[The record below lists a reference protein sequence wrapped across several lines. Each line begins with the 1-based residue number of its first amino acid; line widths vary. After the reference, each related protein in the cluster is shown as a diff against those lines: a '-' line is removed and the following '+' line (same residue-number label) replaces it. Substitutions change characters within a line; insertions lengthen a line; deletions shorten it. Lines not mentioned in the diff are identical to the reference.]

1 MLKKR
6 FDTYIFFCLWS
17 MSGVFGADEVKS
29 VSVLEGDSVTLNPDL
44 THIQKG
50 DLKWKFEQFFIAKI
64 NIENNERTYH
74 NDSAGG
80 RFRGRL
86 ELDQT
91 GSLSITSTTT
101 EHTGLYEVYSRKNNN
116 IPLYKFS
123 LTVYAHLP
131 VPVIISD
138 SPNSS
143 SSSSS
148 ERSSV
153 SKCSLLCSAV
163 NVSHVTLSW
172 YRGHSLLSSISASD
186 LSISFSLPLEIKC
199 VDDSYSCVL
208 NNPISKQTN
217 LLNSTELCQPC
228 PEPLHCCGFT
238 EAVIRLVLSTL
249 VGVTALAVLVYDIRS
264 RSLQQKSLKTSQSHT
279 N

>member
-6 FDTYIFFCLWS
+6 FDMFIFFCLWS

-50 DLKWKFEQFFIAKI
+50 DLKWKFEQFLIAKI
-64 NIENNERTYH
+64 NTENNERTYH

-101 EHTGLYEVYSRKNNN
+101 EHTGLYEVYSRNSSN

-123 LTVYAHLP
+123 LTVYARP
-131 VPVIISD
+131 PIPAINRD
-138 SPNSS
+138 SSQC

-148 ERSSV
+148 EQN
-153 SKCSLLCSAV
+153 CSLLCSAV

-172 YRGHSLLSSISASD
+172 FKGHSLLSSISASD
-186 LSISFSLPLEIKC
+186 LSISLSLPLEMEYQDKNT
-199 VDDSYSCVL
+199 YSCVI
-208 NNPISKQTN
+208 NNPISNQTK

-228 PEPLHCCGFT
+228 AYCIRYCGT
-238 EAVIRLVLSTL
+238 LEAVIRLVVAAV
-249 VGVTALAVLVYDIRS
+249 VGVAAVAVLVYDIRS
-264 RSLQQKSLKTSQSHT
+264 TRSEQHGRDITVRPME
-279 N
+279 